1 MATASSRTPALATNC
16 PDRVA
21 TIRRPGRTAH
31 QVLVQV
37 GSGVL
42 TGWGLRSHEEGLPGA
57 VADALAARSGRGVDL
72 TVIADPEVTSDR
84 ALEALP
90 GLRLRRFDAL
100 VVVLGE
106 DPAAQLLSPAD
117 WKRRATGL
125 LAALVSHVDTGRRV
139 FVYAS
144 SRAMLANSQ
153 SPSGRVWRPGEQA
166 RHLPHGTSMRPRR
179 RAICGTW
186 LLLHRIGL
194 AAHSPHRLLLLGG
207 SNRRASATCAA
218 RSGRVARSS
227 ADRVLPETVPRTR
240 NCGRQR
246 WKRCTW
252 KSAGQ
257 GSSST

>member
-31 QVLVQV
+31 QVLVL

-153 SPSGRVWRPGEQA
+153 SPSGRVWRRASKLDDLTA
-166 RHLPHGTSMRPRR
+166 RACG
-179 RAICGTW
+179 RAGVRYAE
-186 LLLHRIGL
+186 LAPSLHRIGL
-194 AAHSPHRLLLLGG
+194 GGRFSLPTTPPGRIKSSSERDLRCSIWTSGSLLGRP
-207 SNRRASATCAA
+207 SPT
-218 RSGRVARSS
+218 
-227 ADRVLPETVPRTR
+227 ETVPRTR

-246 WKRCTW
+246 WKRCT
-252 KSAGQ
+252 
-257 GSSST
+257 

>member
-1 MATASSRTPALATNC
+1 MATASSSTLVLASTC

-21 TIRRPGRTAH
+21 TIRRPGRRRIRCWC
-31 QVLVQV
+31 L

-42 TGWGLRSHEEGLPGA
+42 TGWGLQSHEAGLPGA

-72 TVIADPEVTSDR
+72 TVIADPELTSDR
-84 ALEALP
+84 ALKALP

-106 DPAAQLLSPAD
+106 DPAAQLLRPAD

-153 SPSGRVWRPGEQA
+153 SPSRRVWRRASKLDDLTARACGRAGVRYAELAPSLHGSGSAADSPPPTTPPGRIKSSSE
-166 RHLPHGTSMRPRR
+166 RDLRCSIWTS
-179 RAICGTW
+179 G
-186 LLLHRIGL
+186 
-194 AAHSPHRLLLLGG
+194 SLLGRP
-207 SNRRASATCAA
+207 SPT
-218 RSGRVARSS
+218 
-227 ADRVLPETVPRTR
+227 ETVPRTR

-246 WKRCTW
+246 WKRCT
-252 KSAGQ
+252 
-257 GSSST
+257 